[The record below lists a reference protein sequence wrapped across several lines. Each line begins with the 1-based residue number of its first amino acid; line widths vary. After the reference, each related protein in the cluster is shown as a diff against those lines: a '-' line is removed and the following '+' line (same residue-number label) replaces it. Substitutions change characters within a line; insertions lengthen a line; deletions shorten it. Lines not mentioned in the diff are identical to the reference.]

1 MFNSAADPIMTD
13 NEPQISALDH
23 ALARRASA
31 DGDLV
36 SGAYVHNS
44 GPCLFRPRRSSSA
57 SAARPAAGEN

>member
-1 MFNSAADPIMTD
+1 MDQSAFAASTSDLDSGM
-13 NEPQISALDH
+13 SALDH

-44 GPCLFRPRRSSSA
+44 GPCLFRPRHSSSTSA
-57 SAARPAAGEN
+57 SRLTDTKN

>member
-1 MFNSAADPIMTD
+1 MDQSAATATTTEDASEM
-13 NEPQISALDH
+13 SALDH

-44 GPCLFRPRRSSSA
+44 GICQFQPRRSSA
-57 SAARPAAGEN
+57 GLAARSGR